1 MDTIANMFTQLKNAG
16 YAGKKEV
23 SVSYSKLN
31 LAILAIL
38 KEKGFIASFKEEI
51 AEGKKY
57 PNVTVILAFKANN
70 ELSFSDIRRVSKSG
84 RRIYVGAG
92 RIHQLMRGKAEILIS
107 TSKGVMSGAEA
118 KKKGLGGEVLGEVI

>member
-16 YAGKKEV
+16 HAGKKEV

-38 KEKGFIASFKEEI
+38 KEKGFVASFKEET

-57 PNVTVILAFKANN
+57 PNLTVTLSFKANN
-70 ELSFSDIRRVSKSG
+70 ELSFNDIRRVSRSG

-92 RIHQLMRGKAEILIS
+92 RLPQLMRGKAEILVS
-107 TSKGVMSGAEA
+107 TSKGVMSGTDA
-118 KKKGLGGEVLGEVI
+118 KKKGLGGEILGEVV